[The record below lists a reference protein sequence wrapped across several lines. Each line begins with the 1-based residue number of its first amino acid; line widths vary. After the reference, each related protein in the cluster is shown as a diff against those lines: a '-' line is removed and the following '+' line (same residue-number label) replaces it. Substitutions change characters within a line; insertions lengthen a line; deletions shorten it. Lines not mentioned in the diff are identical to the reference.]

1 MEKYENVSELQLMN
15 VGGGKT
21 QKQIN
26 NFGYKAGKAIGK
38 AVKGAA
44 TFWGLFK

>member
-15 VGGGKT
+15 IVGGKT

-26 NFGYKAGKAIGK
+26 NFGYNAGKTIGK
-38 AVKGAA
+38 VVKGV
-44 TFWGLFK
+44 TNLWGLYK